1 MKFKRIKNRNEL
13 LKHPVIENLGRN
25 NFLKKFNYRTRGAMN
40 VLEREEKRKRHI
52 YRDTV
57 GLVK

>member
-1 MKFKRIKNRNEL
+1 MSKDV
-13 LKHPVIENLGRN
+13 PVIENLGRN
-25 NFLKKFNYRTRGAMN
+25 NFLKQFNHRTRAMN

-52 YRDTV
+52 RIPKCV

>member
-1 MKFKRIKNRNEL
+1 MKFKRIKNRSEL

-52 YRDTV
+52 GT
-57 GLVK
+57 L